1 MTDPIT
7 ISREELRQLIRE
19 AVREELAA
27 VGMRLDDA
35 DQQEAVRDDL
45 RFARRMRRSVESAAS
60 RIGMTILAA
69 LIGGMLL
76 ALWEGFKLIGRS
88 APP

>member
-1 MTDPIT
+1 MTDPII
-7 ISREELRQLIRE
+7 ISRDELRQLIRE

-45 RFARRMRRSVESAAS
+45 RFARKMRKSVEGAAS
-60 RIGMTILAA
+60 RIGMAILAA
-69 LIGGMLL
+69 LIGGMLF
-76 ALWEGFKLIGRS
+76 AMWEGFKLIGKS
-88 APP
+88 VP

>member
-7 ISREELRQLIRE
+7 VSRDELRALIRE
-19 AVREELAA
+19 AVREELLA

-45 RFARRMRRSVESAAS
+45 RFARRMRKSVEGTAS
-60 RIGMTILAA
+60 RIGMTVLAA
-69 LIGGMLL
+69 LIGGVLL

-88 APP
+88 Q

>member
-7 ISREELRQLIRE
+7 VSRDELRALIRE
-19 AVREELAA
+19 AVREELLA

-45 RFARRMRRSVESAAS
+45 RFARRMRKSVEGAAS
-60 RIGMTILAA
+60 RIGMTVLAA
-69 LIGGMLL
+69 LIGGVLL

-88 APP
+88 Q

>member
-7 ISREELRQLIRE
+7 VSRDELRALIRE
-19 AVREELAA
+19 AVREELLA

-45 RFARRMRRSVESAAS
+45 RFARRMRKSVEGTAS

-69 LIGGMLL
+69 MIGGVLL
-76 ALWEGFKLIGRS
+76 AFWEGLKLLGRT
-88 APP
+88 P

>member
-7 ISREELRQLIRE
+7 VSRDELRALIRE
-19 AVREELAA
+19 AVREELLA

-45 RFARRMRRSVESAAS
+45 RFARRMRQSVEGAAS
-60 RIGMTILAA
+60 RIGMTILTAI
-69 LIGGMLL
+69 IGGVIL
-76 ALWEGFKLIGRS
+76 ALWEGFKLLGK
-88 APP
+88 AQ

>member
-7 ISREELRQLIRE
+7 ISRDELRSLIRE
-19 AVREELAA
+19 AVREELLA

-35 DQQEAVRDDL
+35 DHQEAMREDL
-45 RFARRMRRSVESAAS
+45 RFARRMRKSVEGAAS
-60 RIGMTILAA
+60 RIGMTVLAA
-69 LIGGMLL
+69 LIGGVLL

-88 APP
+88 Q